1 MAIKRYILT
10 HHPDPYTT
18 DTIYFRTDSESVV
31 RPDGSTAED
40 YFSADHSA
48 KADLI
53 PVGDGSSPQTLQEF
67 VTEVKNELTN
77 IQSSMNTITNTLN
90 KPIRIPVLT
99 SNPTDPEPGQIWM
112 IKP

>member
-53 PVGDGSSPQTLQEF
+53 PVGDDSSPQTLQEF

-77 IQSSMNTITNTLN
+77 ITSTLN